1 MGNQRGGSDLTWV
14 APALGGLGAVA
25 LGLLYAGYAFG
36 PTEAEVAGWGRVAI
50 ILGVALIL
58 VTAAR
63 AVAKPVM
70 TLVVSATTLVA
81 VATAL
86 IQLPPIV
93 LWFVF
98 HGSGISD
105 GTPPSSFVAH
115 WAYALPHAIVAALCL
130 GGALA
135 YARRAGAPAN
145 A

>member
-1 MGNQRGGSDLTWV
+1 M
-14 APALGGLGAVA
+14 A
-25 LGLLYAGYAFG
+25 LGLLYTGYAFG

-63 AVAKPVM
+63 AVATSAM
-70 TLVVSATTLVA
+70 ALVVS
-81 VATAL
+81 ATAL

-130 GGALA
+130 GGARA
-135 YARRAGAPAN
+135 YARRASTPAS